1 MSVITKRRLLTN
13 DWTSNVADAEMAI
26 ARFDRDSDCQVV
38 FFEIAGDR
46 HLHVNVIH
54 RNQTETES
62 GWAGPG
68 NLAEG
73 FVHNRMFK
81 PAQARG
87 MVRHIRNM
95 VFSAER

>member
-1 MSVITKRRLLTN
+1 MSIITKRRLLTN
-13 DWTSNVADAEMAI
+13 DWTTNVAAAEMAI
-26 ARFDRDSDCQVV
+26 ARLDRDSDCQVV

-54 RNQTETES
+54 ENPTETEN

-68 NLAEG
+68 ILPDG

-81 PAQARG
+81 PAEARG
-87 MVRHIRNM
+87 IVRHIRNM
-95 VFSAER
+95 VSAAER